1 MKCQATIL
9 LALMAALAMSKAED
23 SPSRPPA
30 PTPSGSEMEEP
41 ALPTPEGAPSNP
53 GPGLLPESGEL
64 PACPPAELPA
74 KLSSTPA
81 SSQQGW
87 EKEGRF
93 DEIRTLAMS
102 SPRAAYLLKRA
113 KDSSNSVSRRSYL
126 RAYYI
131 TVATRMRKLDP
142 KLKSSI
148 KAYEEEKIHEASG
161 VRTSTVGTSSHHTRR
176 HQTASHEVHH
186 RLHRAYSVHSYRRM
200 IMIDD
205 PYAAGFSPYG
215 PPVVLYPW

>member
-1 MKCQATIL
+1 
-9 LALMAALAMSKAED
+9 
-23 SPSRPPA
+23 
-30 PTPSGSEMEEP
+30 
-41 ALPTPEGAPSNP
+41 
-53 GPGLLPESGEL
+53 
-64 PACPPAELPA
+64 
-74 KLSSTPA
+74 
-81 SSQQGW
+81 
-87 EKEGRF
+87 
-93 DEIRTLAMS
+93 LAMS

-148 KAYEEEKIHEASG
+148 KAYEEEKIHEATG